1 LQLNFGETTR
11 HPGWLKNYCLIM
23 QIFGVITSEGNM
35 KLIDCRKRTIAVLI
49 LLILYSR
56 NTFSF
61 YFFSLIANWTL
72 RFRSVAVFA
81 KASALMTIPAAIAG
95 PAISA
100 NESPIC

>member
-1 LQLNFGETTR
+1 MLQLNFGETTR

-61 YFFSLIANWTL
+61 YFLVL
-72 RFRSVAVFA
+72 
-81 KASALMTIPAAIAG
+81 
-95 PAISA
+95 
-100 NESPIC
+100 SPIGRCALDPSQFLRRQVRL